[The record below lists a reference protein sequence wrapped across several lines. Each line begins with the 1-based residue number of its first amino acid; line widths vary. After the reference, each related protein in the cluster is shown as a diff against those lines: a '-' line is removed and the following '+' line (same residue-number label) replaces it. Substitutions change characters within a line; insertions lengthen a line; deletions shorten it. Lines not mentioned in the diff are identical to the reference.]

1 MLRWRL
7 ISAAVIVAISS
18 SLVAGDYHLAKS
30 LGHMGLL
37 LVPLS
42 LVVTWLA
49 AGEVRRLFENKGL
62 PLRAGVTELGA
73 TLVMA
78 ISAAP
83 IAWQEYP
90 ESCPIGRVGWVQ
102 MGLLAAFALY
112 AIIEV
117 VRYEKPGQI
126 LERLAGQCF
135 CALYVGGLMGGL
147 ATLRMGPGNEWGTI
161 ALVHTIAVVKL
172 ADTGAY
178 GFGKSLGRTKLT
190 PLLSPGKT
198 VEGAIGALVVGCLA
212 SWLVLELLSWMVIGK
227 VGMVAIWK
235 ALVLGFILSVVGMLG
250 DLVESLLKR
259 DSATKDSSSWM
270 PGLGGL
276 LDVVDSLLAVT
287 PIAALAWTSWM
298 IEH

>member
-18 SLVAGDYHLAKS
+18 SLVAGDHWLAKTT
-30 LGHMGLL
+30 GHMGLL
-37 LVPLS
+37 LVPLA

-49 AGEVRRLFENKGL
+49 SGEVRRLFQNKGL
-62 PLRAGVTELGA
+62 SLRPGITELGA

-83 IAWQEYP
+83 AIWQTYP
-90 ESCPIGRVGWVQ
+90 ESCPVGRVGWIQFGV
-102 MGLLAAFALY
+102 LAAFALY
-112 AIIEV
+112 AVIEV

-126 LERLAGQCF
+126 IERLAAQSF
-135 CALYVGGLMGGL
+135 CALYVGGLMGAL
-147 ATLRMGPGNEWGTI
+147 STLRMGPGNDWGTV

-178 GFGKSLGRTKLT
+178 GFGKTLGRTKLT
-190 PLLSPGKT
+190 PKLSPGKT
-198 VEGAIGALVVGCLA
+198 VEGAIGALVIGSL
-212 SWLVLELLSWMVIGK
+212 SGWLVAELLSWIVFGE
-227 VGMVAIWK
+227 VGLVPIWK
-235 ALVLGFILSVVGMLG
+235 GLVLGFILSIVGMLG

-259 DSATKDSSSWM
+259 DSQIKDSSAWM

-276 LDVVDSLLAVT
+276 LDVIDSLLAAT
-287 PIAALAWTSWM
+287 PLAALAWTSWM
-298 IEH
+298 LEH